1 MFISKNPKVWWLLHW
16 SHPWV
21 HWWNWKKNTIK
32 KDIKSK
38 ACMHVKLLQLCT
50 TLWDPMDCS
59 PPGCSVHGILQARI
73 LEWIV
78 ISFAMRSSQ
87 GRDQTCVS
95 RGSYTAGG
103 LITAEL
109 PGKPKSKADDCKY
122 DKVIFQRQKISLK
135 KESFYSIWVAVQE
148 KHMTTLY
155 LQPIC
160 MKKKE
165 KSESYFLAVIVP
177 GKQILRQPPELPD

>member
-1 MFISKNPKVWWLLHW
+1 MTISVLLKYVLKYVYLQKLKGLM
-16 SHPWV
+16 SASLKSSLSPLMKLK
-21 HWWNWKKNTIK
+21 KKNNIK

-38 ACMHVKLLQLCT
+38 VCMHVKLLHLCT

-87 GRDQTCVS
+87 PRDRTCVS
-95 RGSYTAGG
+95 WGSYIPGG
-103 LITAEL
+103 LITAEP

-160 MKKKE
+160 MKKK
-165 KSESYFLAVIVP
+165 KNPKVIS
-177 GKQILRQPPELPD
+177 

>member
-1 MFISKNPKVWWLLHW
+1 
-16 SHPWV
+16 
-21 HWWNWKKNTIK
+21 
-32 KDIKSK
+32 
-38 ACMHVKLLQLCT
+38 MHAKLLQLCT
-50 TLWDPMDCS
+50 TLRDPMDCS

-87 GRDQTCVS
+87 PRDQTCVS
-95 RGSYTAGG
+95 WGSYIAGE
-103 LITAEL
+103 LITTEP
-109 PGKPKSKADDCKY
+109 PGKPKSKADNCKC

-160 MKKKE
+160 MIKKKNP
-165 KSESYFLAVIVP
+165 KVISWQSLSQENKFS
-177 GKQILRQPPELPD
+177 GNHRNY